1 MNAKRIDRDREAVNA
16 YIERCSQNAITY
28 DRLVEF
34 ATDELGNGRSPLEV
48 RCEIGR
54 RWPGTRYSLVIRAI
68 ENAQS
73 LL

>member
-16 YIERCSQNAITY
+16 YIERCSQNASTY

-34 ATDELGNGRSPLEV
+34 AAEELGNGRTPLEV

-54 RWPGTRYSLVIRAI
+54 RWPGTRYSIVKQAI
-68 ENAQS
+68 ETAQS
-73 LL
+73 FL